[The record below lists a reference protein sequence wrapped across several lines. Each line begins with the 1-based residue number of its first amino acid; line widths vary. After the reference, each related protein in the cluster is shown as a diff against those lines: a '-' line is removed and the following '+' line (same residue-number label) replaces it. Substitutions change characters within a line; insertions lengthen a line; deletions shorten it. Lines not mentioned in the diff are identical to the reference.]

1 MYSSLG
7 TRLREQREQ
16 KGVSLAAI
24 AEDTKI
30 SIALLEG
37 LERDDVSRWPG
48 GLFRRAYVRSYARA
62 IGLDPEVVVREFV
75 ALNPDPLEESLAQ
88 AAAQAKPG
96 EDGPTTRLAFLRAG
110 LAKFQGETANAVS
123 PGPVPGLE
131 RDLQTMASVCTAL
144 GRAADQDAVTS
155 VLADA
160 GRLLG
165 ARGLVVWVWDTM
177 RSALRPAIAH
187 GYPESMLQQLA
198 ALARQRDT
206 AIGAAFH
213 TAQPRVVTGAGH
225 GTGAVVTPLLT
236 PAGCVGVLAIEFANG
251 AERRENVR
259 AFITILGAQLS
270 MLVPLSVPSAAAVA
284 ATA

>member
-1 MYSSLG
+1 MTLS
-7 TRLREQREQ
+7 
-16 KGVSLAAI
+16 AI
-24 AEDTKI
+24 ADETKI
-30 SIALLEG
+30 GIALLEG

-48 GLFRRAYVRSYARA
+48 GLFRRAYIRAYARA
-62 IGLDPEVVVREFV
+62 IGLEPEVVVREFV
-75 ALNPDPLEESLAQ
+75 AFHPDPIEESLAQ
-88 AAAQAKPG
+88 AAAQAKAG

-110 LAKFQGETANAVS
+110 LAKFRAETAPPVS
-123 PGPVPGLE
+123 PGPGPVPGPGLE
-131 RDLQTMASVCTAL
+131 RDLERVATLCTAL
-144 GRAADQDAVTS
+144 GRAADQDAVTA
-155 VLADA
+155 VLAEA

-165 ARGLVVWVWDTM
+165 ARGLVVWVWDAM
-177 RSALRPAIAH
+177 RSALCPAMAH

-198 ALARQRDT
+198 ALSRQRDT

-213 TAQPRVVTGAGH
+213 TAQPRVVTAAGH

-251 AERRENVR
+251 GEQRESVR

-270 MLVPLSVPSAAAVA
+270 MLVPLSAPSAAA